1 MQPTSYE
8 TNYPNLETGKFCGST
23 AYEPVL
29 QSEPASY
36 KCLVGLSPHPI
47 IVHSHDKIVL
57 VNPAAVKLLQADSS
71 ASIEGK
77 SLLDFVH
84 PDYQEIVKARG
95 KQVQEQSKPAGFIEE
110 KLVRLDGK
118 VIDVESAEIPILYQG
133 KLATHVI
140 FRDITERKQAEG
152 QLRQQFSRALLLKKI
167 TQEIRANLD
176 TQKIFQTTAMQI
188 GQAFG
193 VNRCVIKNYLVIP
206 QPSIPVVAEYLEPG
220 IKSVREIEIPVPD
233 NPYIQYLLQVD
244 RAIASHNV
252 YTDPLLQNVAAL
264 NRQMDLK
271 SMLAIRTSAHGEP
284 NGVIALHECDFYR
297 QWTDEEIELL
307 EAVADQVGIAL
318 SQARLLEQERASRE
332 QLAQQNIAL
341 EQARSAAETANRAKS
356 LFLANMSHEIRTP
369 MNAVIGMTELLSDTT
384 LSHQQRDFVET
395 IHSSGN
401 VLVSIVN
408 DILDFSK
415 IESGNL
421 ELEQQPFELC
431 HCVEESLDLLAQ
443 KAAEKN
449 LELAYFIDPQAPKAL
464 LGDISRL
471 RQILV
476 NLLSNAIKFTATGE
490 VIVSVTAR
498 QVLDSAEDYE
508 LEFAVRDTGVGIGG
522 DRIDRLFKPFSQL
535 DSSITKQYGGTGLGL
550 AISKRLSEMMGG
562 KMWVVSKLSTGEVAI
577 AGSPPTDWLAT
588 GASPTPL
595 LQPFFPKTA
604 GSTFYFTTLAPATEI
619 PLTSDR
625 PSTSTGWR
633 NLPQPPQLAGKRL
646 LIVDDNA
653 TNRQIL
659 TLQAQSWEM
668 QPRAASSGAEAL
680 AWIAGGEAFDL
691 AILDM
696 QMPQMDG
703 LTLAAAI
710 HQQPHTKKLP
720 LVMLTSIVNAD
731 TYNRHQQVDF
741 AAFLHKPVKQSQLYN
756 TLNQIF
762 LANSTAV
769 TPVAQPQ
776 ASAIQWK
783 HSPVHQK
790 SLRILLAEDNIV
802 NQKFACHLLRK
813 LGYQSV
819 DVVENG
825 VEVLATLRRQSY
837 DAILMDVQMPKMDG
851 LTATRHICQEWEVTE
866 RPWIIAITANAMRGD
881 REECLK
887 SGMDYFISKPINV
900 EDLIA
905 ALNKCPPLPRKLEEQ
920 PEGQDLHPTSSA
932 PHRSP
937 KSQISNTKSIDPQA
951 LQAIIDMAG
960 DSAGEAIVEVID
972 SYLEDAPQ
980 LLQAIRRA
988 IASEDLPSLRA
999 ATHTLKSTS
1008 ATLGAT
1014 TLSALCKQ
1022 LEAIGNVAAI
1032 RAALA
1037 LAYQIEAEYESV
1049 KGVLQ
1054 EERQRHQ
1061 VRRIH

>member
-8 TNYPNLETGKFCGST
+8 TNYPAWETGKISGNT
-23 AYEPVL
+23 ANQPSL
-29 QSEPASY
+29 QTEPASY
-36 KCLVGLSPHPI
+36 KCLVELSPHPI
-47 IVHSHDKIVL
+47 VVHSQNKIVL
-57 VNPAAVKLLQADSS
+57 VNPAGVKLLQADSPE
-71 ASIEGK
+71 SIEGK

-95 KQVQEQSKPAGFIEE
+95 RQVQEQSKPAGFIEE

-118 VIDVESAEIPILYQG
+118 LIDVESAEIPIIYQG
-133 KLATHVI
+133 QLATHVI
-140 FRDITERKQAEG
+140 FRDITERKQAEA
-152 QLRQQFSRALLLKKI
+152 QLRKQFSRALLLKKI

-193 VNRCVIKNYLVIP
+193 VNRCVIKNYLVTP
-206 QPSIPVVAEYLEPG
+206 QYQIPVVAEYLEPG
-220 IKSVREIEIPVPD
+220 IKSVREIEIPLAD

-252 YTDPLLQNVAAL
+252 YTDPLLQNVATL
-264 NRQMDLK
+264 NRQMGLK

-284 NGVIALHECDFYR
+284 NGVIALHQCDFYR

-318 SQARLLEQERASRE
+318 SQAHLLEQERANKE
-332 QLAQQNIAL
+332 QLAQQNTAL

-356 LFLANMSHEIRTP
+356 QFLANMSHEIRTP
-369 MNAVIGMTELLSDTT
+369 MNAVIGMTELLSDTS
-384 LSHQQRDFVET
+384 LSPQQRDFVET
-395 IHSSGN
+395 IHNSGDA
-401 VLVSIVN
+401 LLSIIN

-415 IESGNL
+415 IESGKL

-443 KAAEKN
+443 KAAEKH
-449 LELAYFIDPQAPKAL
+449 LELAYFIDPQAPPAL

-476 NLLSNAIKFTATGE
+476 NLLSNAIKFTTTGE

-498 QVLDSAEDYE
+498 QILDSAEDYE
-508 LEFAVRDTGVGIGG
+508 LEFAVRDTGVGIPG

-577 AGSPPTDWLAT
+577 AGSPPANWLAT
-588 GASPTPL
+588 GESNQSL
-595 LQPFFPKTA
+595 FPKTA
-604 GSTFYFTTLAPATEI
+604 GSTFYFTTLAPVADL
-619 PLTSDR
+619 PLNS
-625 PSTSTGWR
+625 SSQ
-633 NLPQPPQLAGKRL
+633 LSSSPQLTGKSL

-659 TLQAQSWEM
+659 TLQAQSWAM
-668 QPRAASSGAEAL
+668 IPRAASSGAEAL
-680 AWIAGGEAFDL
+680 AWIAQGEAFDI

-710 HQQPHTKKLP
+710 RQQPTTKKLP
-720 LVMLTSIVNAD
+720 LVMLTSIVNSD
-731 TYNRHQQVDF
+731 SENGRQKVDF

-762 LANSTAV
+762 ISRPAVV
-769 TPVAQPQ
+769 TPAPQ
-776 ASAIQWK
+776 RQESATQWK
-783 HSPVHQK
+783 HSPVLQK

-813 LGYQSV
+813 LGYQNV

-825 VEVLATLRRQSY
+825 LEVLASLRRQSY
-837 DAILMDVQMPKMDG
+837 DAILMDVQMPQMDG
-851 LTATRHICQEWEVTE
+851 LTATRHICQEWEVAE

-887 SGMDYFISKPINV
+887 AGMDYFISKPINV

-905 ALNKCPPLPRKLEEQ
+905 ALNKCQPLPRNPDWQ
-920 PEGQDLHPTSSA
+920 SEGQDLPKTNYF
-932 PHRSP
+932 PRRSP
-937 KSQISNTKSIDPQA
+937 KSQISHTKSIDPQA
-951 LQAIIDMAG
+951 LQAISDMAG
-960 DSAGEAIVEVID
+960 DSAAEAIVEVID

-988 IASEDLPSLRA
+988 IASEDLPGLRA

-1061 VRRIH
+1061 VRRIN

>member
-8 TNYPNLETGKFCGST
+8 TNYPAWETGKISSNT
-23 AYEPVL
+23 ANQPSL
-29 QSEPASY
+29 QTEPASY
-36 KCLVGLSPHPI
+36 KCLVELSPHPI
-47 IVHSHDKIVL
+47 VVHSQNKIVL
-57 VNPAAVKLLQADSS
+57 VNPAGVKLLQADSPE
-71 ASIEGK
+71 SIEGK

-95 KQVQEQSKPAGFIEE
+95 RQVQEQSKTAGFIEE

-118 VIDVESAEIPILYQG
+118 VIDVESAEIPIIYQG
-133 KLATHVI
+133 QLATHVI
-140 FRDITERKQAEG
+140 FRDITERKQAEA
-152 QLRQQFSRALLLKKI
+152 QLRKQFSRALLLKKI

-193 VNRCVIKNYLVIP
+193 VNRCVIKNYLVTP
-206 QPSIPVVAEYLEPG
+206 QYQIPVVAEYLEPG
-220 IKSVREIEIPVPD
+220 IKSVREIEIPLAD

-284 NGVIALHECDFYR
+284 NGVIALHQCDFYR

-318 SQARLLEQERASRE
+318 SQAHLLEQERANKN

-356 LFLANMSHEIRTP
+356 QFLANMSHEIRTP
-369 MNAVIGMTELLSDTT
+369 MNAVIGMTELLSDTS
-384 LSHQQRDFVET
+384 LSPQQRDFVTT
-395 IHSSGN
+395 IHSSGDA
-401 VLVSIVN
+401 LLSIIN

-415 IESGNL
+415 IESGKL
-421 ELEQQPFELC
+421 ELEWQPFELC

-443 KAAEKN
+443 KAAEKH
-449 LELAYFIDPQAPKAL
+449 LELAYFIDPQAPLAL

-476 NLLSNAIKFTATGE
+476 NLLSNAIKFTTTGE

-498 QVLDSAEDYE
+498 QILNSADNYE
-508 LEFAVRDTGVGIGG
+508 LEFAVRDTGVGIPG

-562 KMWVVSKLSTGEVAI
+562 KMWVVSKLSTGEIAI
-577 AGSPPTDWLAT
+577 AGSPPANWLAT
-588 GASPTPL
+588 GESNQSL
-595 LQPFFPKTA
+595 FPKTA
-604 GSTFYFTTLAPATEI
+604 GSTFYFTTLAPVADL
-619 PLTSDR
+619 PLNSSSQR
-625 PSTSTGWR
+625 SSS
-633 NLPQPPQLAGKRL
+633 PQLTGKSL

-659 TLQAQSWEM
+659 TLQAQSWAM
-668 QPRAASSGAEAL
+668 IPRAASSGAEAL
-680 AWIAGGEAFDL
+680 AWIAQGETFDI

-710 HQQPHTKKLP
+710 RQQPTTKKLP
-720 LVMLTSIVNAD
+720 LVMLTSIVNSD
-731 TYNRHQQVDF
+731 SENGRQKVDF

-762 LANSTAV
+762 ISRPAVV
-769 TPVAQPQ
+769 TPAPQ
-776 ASAIQWK
+776 RQELATQWK
-783 HSPVHQK
+783 HSPVLQK

-813 LGYQSV
+813 LGYQNV

-825 VEVLATLRRQSY
+825 LEVLTSLRRQSY
-837 DAILMDVQMPKMDG
+837 DAILMDVQMPQMDG
-851 LTATRHICQEWEVTE
+851 LTATRHICQQWEVAE

-887 SGMDYFISKPINV
+887 AGMDYFISKPINV

-905 ALNKCPPLPRKLEEQ
+905 ALNKCQPLPRNPDWQ
-920 PEGQDLHPTSSA
+920 PEGQDLPKNSYF
-932 PHRSP
+932 PRRSP
-937 KSQISNTKSIDPQA
+937 KSQISHTKSIDPQA
-951 LQAIIDMAG
+951 LQAISDMAG
-960 DSAGEAIVEVID
+960 EAAAEAIVEVID

-988 IASEDLPSLRA
+988 IASEDLPGLRA

-1061 VRRIH
+1061 VRRIN